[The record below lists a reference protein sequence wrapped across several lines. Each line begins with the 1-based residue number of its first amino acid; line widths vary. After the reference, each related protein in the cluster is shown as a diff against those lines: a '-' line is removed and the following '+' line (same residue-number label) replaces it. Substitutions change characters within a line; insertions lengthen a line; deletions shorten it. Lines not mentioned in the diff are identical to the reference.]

1 MSGGHGIRNAALAL
15 AVLSLIWG
23 YNFVVMKTVMPYVDP
38 FQFSAMR
45 TVLGAATLFLVLAW
59 LRKPLRPVAPV
70 PTLVLGIL
78 QTAVFTALLQWALV
92 SGAAGKT
99 AVLIYSMPFWLL
111 PLAWVALGERIQ
123 GLQWARGRGC
133 CGRARLHPRTVA
145 GARQP
150 DEQCA
155 RARGRLCLGSE
166 RCPRETAARACRTR
180 SALPDRVADAL
191 RIAVAG
197 RGRPCGSRRA
207 PSEVST
213 YFVGALAFNALLG
226 TGLAW
231 VLWLYVLDTLPAGV
245 AGLSSLAVP
254 AVGVLAAWLE
264 LGERPSSSETV
275 GMILIAASLG
285 LLCAIAIA
293 RHRARRSGRAGVR
306 GNGQLESFVPP
317 PHRIR
322 KRDLW
327 VSPERATLIPSRRI
341 GSRGSSGRPLRQWA
355 WTCEATCLGEI
366 IDGRD

>member
-23 YNFVVMKTVMPYVDP
+23 YNFVVMKTVMQYVDP

-59 LRKPLRPVAPV
+59 LRKPLRPVAPL
-70 PTLVLGIL
+70 PTLVLGVL

-111 PLAWVALGERIQ
+111 PLAWVALGERIH
-123 GLQWARGRGC
+123 GLQWLA
-133 CGRARLHPRTVA
+133 VA
-145 GARQP
+145 GAAAGLAFILEPWQVHGSPVSSALALAGGFAWAASAVLAKRL
-150 DEQCA
+150 
-155 RARGRLCLGSE
+155 RARVKLDLLSLTAWQMLFGSLLLVAVALLV
-166 RCPRETAARACRTR
+166 PAARP
-180 SALPDRVADAL
+180 L
-191 RIAVAG
+191 
-197 RGRPCGSRRA
+197 
-207 PSEVST
+207 EVST

-231 VLWLYVLDTLPAGV
+231 VLWLYVLNTLPAGV

-264 LGERPSSSETV
+264 LGERPSSSETL

-293 RHRARRSGRAGVR
+293 RQRAEELAA
-306 GNGQLESFVPP
+306 QE
-317 PHRIR
+317 
-322 KRDLW
+322 
-327 VSPERATLIPSRRI
+327 
-341 GSRGSSGRPLRQWA
+341 
-355 WTCEATCLGEI
+355 
-366 IDGRD
+366 